1 MNFFVYWV
9 NKKGQKELVTCNLN
23 GTILPGVMR
32 HSILELAKKW
42 DIKATEREFTIHEVV
57 QAVEEGRMLEAF
69 GTGTAAIICPIKTM
83 NYQGKVKNIFIF

>member
-9 NKKGQKELVTCNLN
+9 NKQGQKELVTCNLN

-42 DIKATEREFTIHEVV
+42 DIKCVEREFTIHEMI
-57 QAVEEGRMLEAF
+57 QAVEEDRMLEAF

-83 NYQGKVKNIFIF
+83 NYQGKV